1 MTSVGAAGGMA
12 ASLQRHEY
20 TRSPAAIEVSKS
32 TMHTLTKEEIYNIL
46 APAMDVMGIRAT
58 ARHEPLDLARKVLR
72 KAPPASQTPEV
83 ELAVLTAQAQSE
95 RDVRHKSLL
104 LPAVL
109 ALGLVHGPDDPK
121 WSDMAPE
128 AAVRKIPSLESR
140 DLSNTSDLDDVFR
153 AQQVADRLRREP
165 IQVLV
170 IVQCMYFSNAK
181 SDCSTEDGSELRV
194 WDRLFW
200 VDNPRCLIGCASSLR
215 LFGHFSCTSALLPQV
230 CSPLVHLCV
239 LQVQRNSDGQPRVQ
253 HEPAQCAQ
261 RTQGRRGLVA
271 GTTTTTSTKGTTT
284 ATTTTTT
291 TATTTTIA
299 LLLLLLLLPLL
310 LLLLVVV
317 VNVLLQEITVKV
329 IYDIIRPD
337 GSKIN
342 LRDLD
347 DFGCGTLWMHFGCR
361 YYYYYYYH

>member
-1 MTSVGAAGGMA
+1 MTSVRAAGGMA
-12 ASLQRHEY
+12 ASLRRHEY
-20 TRSPAAIEVSKS
+20 TRSPASIEVSKS

-72 KAPPASQTPEV
+72 KEPPASKTPEV

-95 RDVRHKSLL
+95 RDVKHKRLL

-128 AAVRKIPSLESR
+128 AAVRKIPSLQSR

-153 AQQVADRLRREP
+153 AQQVADRLRRDP
-165 IQVLV
+165 IQLLV
-170 IVQCMYFSNAK
+170 VVQCMYLSTAK
-181 SDCSTEDGSELRV
+181 SDCSRHKKVNSGKSIAEFRV

-200 VDNPRCLIGCASSLR
+200 VDNPQCLIGCASSLR
-215 LFGHFSCTSALLPQV
+215 LFGHFSCTSALLPQE
-230 CSPLVHLCV
+230 CSPLMRLCV

-253 HEPAQCAQ
+253 HEPAQRAQ

-310 LLLLVVV
+310 LLLQVAWLLLLLVGGVMSRCFWK
-317 VNVLLQEITVKV
+317 T
-329 IYDIIRPD
+329 
-337 GSKIN
+337 
-342 LRDLD
+342 
-347 DFGCGTLWMHFGCR
+347 
-361 YYYYYYYH
+361 

>member
-1 MTSVGAAGGMA
+1 
-12 ASLQRHEY
+12 
-20 TRSPAAIEVSKS
+20 
-32 TMHTLTKEEIYNIL
+32 MHTLTREEIYNIL

-72 KAPPASQTPEV
+72 KEPPAGKTPEV

-95 RDVRHKSLL
+95 RDVKHKRLL

-128 AAVRKIPSLESR
+128 AAVRKIPSLQSR

-153 AQQVADRLRREP
+153 AQQVADRLRRDP
-165 IQVLV
+165 IQLLV
-170 IVQCMYFSNAK
+170 VVQCMYLSTAK
-181 SDCSTEDGSELRV
+181 SDCSRHKKVNSGKSIAEFRV

-200 VDNPRCLIGCASSLR
+200 VDNPQCLIGCASSLR
-215 LFGHFSCTSALLPQV
+215 LFGHFSCTSALLPQE
-230 CSPLVHLCV
+230 CSPLMRLCV

-253 HEPAQCAQ
+253 HEPAQRAQ

-361 YYYYYYYH
+361 YCYYYYYH